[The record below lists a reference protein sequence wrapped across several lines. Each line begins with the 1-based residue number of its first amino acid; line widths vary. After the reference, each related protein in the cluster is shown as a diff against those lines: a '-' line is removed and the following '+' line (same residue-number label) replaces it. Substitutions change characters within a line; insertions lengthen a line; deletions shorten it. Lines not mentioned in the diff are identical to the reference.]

1 MAVTFETSFSMG
13 SEDVS
18 SPWHFRELHL
28 FPRVIFAIG
37 TVVFVVTLIARDS
50 ALSFLGLSL
59 VFGGVGANLLSDGLG
74 AHPKWKSGII
84 QGLVA
89 LGCAA
94 FCFYVFKYR
103 YYSGDLPYFLQRF
116 GMNR

>member
-1 MAVTFETSFSMG
+1 MG

-28 FPRVIFAIG
+28 LPRVVFAIG
-37 TVVFVVTLIARDS
+37 AVVFVVTLIARDS

-59 VFGGVGANLLSDGLG
+59 VFGAVGWNLLGDGLG
-74 AHPKWKSGII
+74 ARPKWKSGIV
-84 QGLVA
+84 QGLIA

-94 FCFYVFKYR
+94 FCFCVFQHR

>member
-1 MAVTFETSFSMG
+1 MG

-28 FPRVIFAIG
+28 FPRVVFAIG
-37 TVVFVVTLIARDS
+37 AVLFVVTLVARDP

-59 VFGGVGANLLSDGLG
+59 VFGGLGWNLLGDGLR
-74 AHPKWKSGII
+74 AHPRWKGGIV

-89 LGCAA
+89 GVNSLRSA
-94 FCFYVFKYR
+94 FLFQHR
-103 YYSGDLPYFLQRF
+103 YLFS
-116 GMNR
+116 

>member
-1 MAVTFETSFSMG
+1 MG

-28 FPRVIFAIG
+28 LPRVVFAIG
-37 TVVFVVTLIARDS
+37 AVVFVVTLIARDS

-59 VFGGVGANLLSDGLG
+59 VFGGVGWNLLGDGLR
-74 AHPKWKSGII
+74 ARPKWKSGIV
-84 QGLVA
+84 QGLIA

-94 FCFYVFKYR
+94 FCFYVFQHR

-116 GMNR
+116 GPNNR

>member
-28 FPRVIFAIG
+28 FPRVIVSIG
-37 TVVFVVTLIARDS
+37 AVVFVVTLIARDS

-59 VFGGVGANLLSDGLG
+59 VFRKISLNLLTPGFG
-74 AHPKWKSGII
+74 VHPKWKSGII

-94 FCFYVFKYR
+94 FCFYVYKYR